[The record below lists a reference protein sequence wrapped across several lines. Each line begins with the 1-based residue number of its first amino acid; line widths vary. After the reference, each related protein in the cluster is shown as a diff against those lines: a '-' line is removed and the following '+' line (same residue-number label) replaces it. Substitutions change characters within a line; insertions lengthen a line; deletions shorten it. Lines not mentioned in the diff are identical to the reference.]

1 MLTEQVTVINKLGLH
16 ARAAAL
22 FAKTS
27 ARFGSTIKVGAN
39 GKMVDA
45 KSVMALML
53 LAASKGSELKIEVEG
68 GDQEAALQAVCTLI
82 NNRFDEAE

>member
-27 ARFGSTIKVGAN
+27 ARFGSTIKVGVN

-53 LAASKGSELKIEVEG
+53 LAASKGSELNIEVEG
-68 GDQEAALQAVCTLI
+68 ADQEAALQAVCALI
-82 NNRFDEAE
+82 QNRFDEAE